1 MLGTYCVEGVIV
13 SIFLY
18 TILFLYA
25 LRSKDNIIGNAPPL
39 IIHSIII
46 LFCIFSFW
54 DSDYYGYLESLNLI
68 DFRFPNAEQQTHL
81 EPLYVWIG
89 YFVSGDYTLFR
100 FFIWGVSYILFVKT
114 LQNLDIYN
122 KQSIA
127 LFIVYFLLIFSYAR
141 VSLGMASLFYGASLI
156 LKADKRRILNIC
168 IGLAM
173 FLLAYNAH
181 KSMFVAIA
189 IFPLIF
195 FRFNK
200 YTLLLVVIA
209 SISAAILVGGDI
221 ISDLLL
227 TNTVNDE
234 YGEFIQE
241 SAANYFTSD
250 AKDRGVAS
258 QLISFIQ
265 IISLALPIAYCYAN
279 AAASKYLS
287 TNFTLRCFVN
297 YSTLLFLI
305 GFSFGLV
312 LSFSSPISYRLMFM
326 AYIPNIIVI
335 STLRKNQ
342 VLSQSA
348 YNKFFLLFTIFS
360 VLRLSYTLYN
370 QLVS

>member
-1 MLGTYCVEGVIV
+1 
-13 SIFLY
+13 
-18 TILFLYA
+18 
-25 LRSKDNIIGNAPPL
+25 
-39 IIHSIII
+39 
-46 LFCIFSFW
+46 
-54 DSDYYGYLESLNLI
+54 
-68 DFRFPNAEQQTHL
+68 
-81 EPLYVWIG
+81 
-89 YFVSGDYTLFR
+89 
-100 FFIWGVSYILFVKT
+100 
-114 LQNLDIYN
+114 
-122 KQSIA
+122 
-127 LFIVYFLLIFSYAR
+127 
-141 VSLGMASLFYGASLI
+141 
-156 LKADKRRILNIC
+156 
-168 IGLAM
+168 
-173 FLLAYNAH
+173 
-181 KSMFVAIA
+181 MFVAIA

-221 ISDLLL
+221 LSDLLL

-279 AAASKYLS
+279 ATASKYLS

-305 GFSFGLV
+305 GLSFGLV

-348 YNKFFLLFTIFS
+348 YNKFFLLFTLFS
-360 VLRLSYTLYN
+360 VLRLSYTLYIIC
-370 QLVS
+370 